1 SPMLTAIGATL
12 PMGRAQGGSMEP
24 REGRRVGAPVS
35 RDPSHRTGLVG
46 RTSGSSVQAV
56 GKGVEDVARRCRS
69 RMTDTD
75 SFDCRAGSQFHHGGG
90 SGRLHACASLLAIS
104 LTEWLP
110 AGVALS

>member
-1 SPMLTAIGATL
+1 EAEAQRPRRIRVRGVCAALPRGLDVRTALVA
-12 PMGRAQGGSMEP
+12 PSC
-24 REGRRVGAPVS
+24 REA
-35 RDPSHRTGLVG
+35 LEAVG
-46 RTSGSSVQAV
+46 RGVFGPAV
-56 GKGVEDVARRCRS
+56 RGRS